1 MAYVLQVKNQPYMS
15 TAQRDEILAD
25 HKAKVDE
32 GIDLHTSINNKVK
45 RFLSNE
51 NKKQS
56 GKKLSKNVQRGT

>member
-1 MAYVLQVKNQPYMS
+1 MS

-51 NKKQS
+51 NKRILAKEV
-56 GKKLSKNVQRGT
+56 K